1 MKWFGEGPDTE
12 AQAKFTALRE
22 SGYDGPVDQ
31 NGNPVE
37 DLAEWI
43 REHS

>member
-1 MKWFGEGPDTE
+1 MHYFGEGPLNE
-12 AQAKFTALRE
+12 AGQKFTDLRE

-31 NGNPVE
+31 DGNAVE
-37 DLAEWI
+37 DLAQWI